1 MVKSLVSTLIA
12 VCILVGGAIFEQ
24 SFVTKQFSQFE
35 VAVETLK
42 QKAENGD
49 ANADDMKALRENWL
63 ARKKYLLVF
72 IPHNEIKELELWLSE
87 AVSFSEYDDRKELVD
102 KLEVLLSLSKEIP
115 KTFLI
120 SFENIM

>member
-1 MVKSLVSTLIA
+1 MVKSLVSTIIA
-12 VCILVGGAIFEQ
+12 VCILVGGAVFEQ
-24 SFVTKQFSQFE
+24 RFVTRQFSEFE

-42 QKAENGD
+42 EKAERGD
-49 ANADDMKALRENWL
+49 ATADDMKALRKNWL
-63 ARKKYLLVF
+63 ARKKYLHIF

-87 AVSFSEYDDRKELVD
+87 AVSFSEYEDLKELAD
-102 KLEVLLSLSKEIP
+102 KLEVILSLSEEIP

>member
-1 MVKSLVSTLIA
+1 MVQSLVSTLIA

-63 ARKKYLLVF
+63 ARKKYLHVF

-87 AVSFSEYDDRKELVD
+87 AVSFSEYDDRKELAD

>member
-1 MVKSLVSTLIA
+1 MVKSLVSTIIA
-12 VCILVGGAIFEQ
+12 ICILVGGAIFEQ
-24 SFVTKQFSQFE
+24 SFVKRQFSEFE

-42 QKAENGD
+42 EKAENGNV
-49 ANADDMKALRENWL
+49 NAEDMKALRENWL
-63 ARKKYLLVF
+63 ARKKYLHFF

-87 AVSFSEYDDRKELVD
+87 AVSFSEYEDQKELVD